1 MKFFYTYFPKQYGKM
16 LYLKSILLLLPKILL
31 LKLGYLNFFGSKD
44 QDKWVVQE
52 IFKYRKK
59 GFFLD
64 LAATNGLMENNTY
77 VLEKF
82 FEWDGIAIEA
92 NNFYF
97 KQLKKNRSCKCIS
110 ETVSG
115 IEETVEFLESGPTGG
130 IIGDD
135 YDNNISKREKL
146 LKKSKKKIVL
156 KKTKTLE
163 KILQENSAPKVID
176 YFSLDVEGAETDILE
191 NFNFQSYKFLSLTIE
206 RPTAKLNKILFENGY
221 TFVKNFKV
229 DSFYI
234 HNSIEN
240 FEQIKKEKFFQ
251 LPPKSW

>member
-16 LYLKSILLLLPKILL
+16 LYLKSIIFLLPKIFF
-31 LKLGYLNFFGSKD
+31 LKIGYLNFFGSKD

-52 IFKYRKK
+52 VFQYKKK

-64 LAATNGLMENNTY
+64 LAATNGLLENNTY

-92 NNFYF
+92 NNFF
-97 KQLKKNRSCKCIS
+97 FNKLKKNRNCICVN

-130 IIGDD
+130 IIGDNF
-135 YDNNISKREKL
+135 DNNKFKRENL
-146 LKKSKKKIVL
+146 LKKLKKKIVV

-163 KILQENSAPKVID
+163 KILQDNNAPSVID
-176 YFSLDVEGAETDILE
+176 YFSLDVEGAETNILE
-191 NFNFQSYKFLSLTIE
+191 NFNFQKYKFLSLTIE
-206 RPTAKLNKILFENGY
+206 RPSPKLNKILFDNDY
-221 TFVKNFKV
+221 IFVKNFKV
-229 DSFYI
+229 DSFYV
-234 HNSIEN
+234 HKSIKNLEHIN
-240 FEQIKKEKFFQ
+240 KEKFFQ
-251 LPPKSW
+251 LPAKSW